1 MQERNL
7 GKLLAVHSTSPAF
20 LQRAAILTA
29 LSFVFFLVALI
40 FYLVWQNFL
49 YFVLA
54 TGFLIVQAFTMIG
67 WWMQKRNAVSIY
79 ANGLVY
85 RKRRLLWAEIADIN
99 TLVDGEMKIAV
110 DGGEGLT
117 IPATIQGLDRI
128 EAFIRNVS
136 SAKHPSEDNY

>member
-1 MQERNL
+1 LTSEL
-7 GKLLAVHSTSPAF
+7 GKLIAVHSTSPAF

-29 LSFVFFLVALI
+29 LSFLFFLATLI

-67 WWMQKRNAVSIY
+67 WWMQKRNSVSIY

-85 RKRRLLWAEIADIN
+85 RKRSVLWDEITAA
-99 TLVDGEMKIAV
+99 EMKN
-110 DGGEGLT
+110 DSSLGLELSSDEVVSL
-117 IPATIQGLDRI
+117 PPSIQGLDRLRDY
-128 EAFIRNVS
+128 IRERI
-136 SAKHPSEDNY
+136 A

>member
-1 MQERNL
+1 MHSEL
-7 GKLLAVHSTSPAF
+7 GKLIAVHSTSPAF

-29 LSFVFFLVALI
+29 LSFLFFLATLI

-67 WWMQKRNAVSIY
+67 WWMQKRNSVSIY

-85 RKRRLLWAEIADIN
+85 RKRSVLWDEITAA
-99 TLVDGEMKIAV
+99 EMKNDSSLGIALSSDEV
-110 DGGEGLT
+110 VSL
-117 IPATIQGLDRI
+117 PPSIQGLDRLRDY
-128 EAFIRNVS
+128 IRERI
-136 SAKHPSEDNY
+136 A